1 MIVAALS
8 DGSYALPRR
17 HAGPHPLAHPP
28 PLRLEGQRRL
38 ASSAAGCGW
47 PWRAGNADVAR
58 LGSGNPAAGQ
68 HDACPGETGQTC
80 IASDTESRT
89 MCLAMVSTVRELLE
103 SDTNKD
109 PACAAKN
116 ANDAG
121 VTNDVIDWIKA
132 HPERAG
138 DDLGGLIRE
147 ALIDVDPCAQ
157 GPLIPHSMS
166 PATSMSIDP
175 RPAEK

>member
-1 MIVAALS
+1 MQKWHAL
-8 DGSYALPRR
+8 
-17 HAGPHPLAHPP
+17 AGTIL
-28 PLRLEGQRRL
+28 LL
-38 ASSAAGCGW
+38 ASTMPVLA
-47 PWRAGNADVAR
+47 
-58 LGSGNPAAGQ
+58 
-68 HDACPGETGQTC
+68 ETGQTC
-80 IASDTESRT
+80 IANDTESRT

-103 SDTNKD
+103 SDTNRD

-132 HPERAG
+132 HPESAG

-157 GPLIPHSMS
+157 GPLIPTLNEPS
-166 PATSMSIDP
+166 DLDVD
-175 RPAEK
+175 